1 MTDVLTCIHNKIDGL
16 SKGQKKI
23 ASFILESFDK
33 AAFLTA
39 GALGKTVQV
48 SESTVVRFA
57 SELGYDGY
65 PELQRALQEMVL
77 NRLTSVQRLEVA
89 SKRIGEADVLQT
101 VLQSDLDHIRAT
113 SDALDH
119 AAFHGAVEALI
130 KARRVY
136 IIGVRSSAALAG
148 FARYYLNY
156 MLDDVRLVT
165 SASESEVF
173 ESIVRIGPEDVLLG
187 ISFPRYSAAASHAV
201 EYAHDAGA
209 VTIALTDTASSP
221 LAPNADFLLAAKSD
235 MLSFVD
241 SLVAPMSVINA
252 LLVAVASRQRVQA
265 TQTFDKLEDIWD
277 VYHVYEKIDE

>member
-1 MTDVLTCIHNKIDGL
+1 MTDVLTCIHNKMDRL

-23 ASFILESFDK
+23 AAFILESYDK

-57 SELGYDGY
+57 GELGYDGY

-77 NRLTSVQRLEVA
+77 NRLTSVQRLEMS
-89 SKRIGEADVLQT
+89 SKRLGEADVLQT
-101 VLQSDLDHIRAT
+101 VFQSDMEHIRAT
-113 SDALDH
+113 GEGLDHEAFAASVDAL
-119 AAFHGAVEALI
+119 VR
-130 KARRVY
+130 ARRVY
-136 IIGVRSSAALAG
+136 IIGVRSSAALAA
-148 FARYYLNY
+148 FVRYYLNY

-173 ESIVRIGPEDVLLG
+173 ESIVRISPEDVLLG
-187 ISFPRYSAAASHAV
+187 ISFPRYSAAASHAM

-221 LAPNADFLLAAKSD
+221 LAQNADHLLAAKSD
-235 MLSFVD
+235 MVSFVD

-252 LLVAVASRQRVQA
+252 LLVAVASRRRAEA
-265 TQTFDKLEDIWD
+265 TETFDKLEDIWD
-277 VYHVYEKIDE
+277 VYHVYEKNDE

>member
-1 MTDVLTCIHNKIDGL
+1 MTDVLTCIHNKMDSL

-23 ASFILESFDK
+23 AAFILESYDK

-57 SELGYDGY
+57 VELGYDGY

-77 NRLTSVQRLEVA
+77 NRLTSVQRLEMS
-89 SKRIGEADVLQT
+89 SKRLGEADVLQT
-101 VLQSDLDHIRAT
+101 VFQSDMEHIRAT
-113 SDALDH
+113 GEGLDHEAFAASVDAL
-119 AAFHGAVEALI
+119 VR
-130 KARRVY
+130 ARRVY
-136 IIGVRSSAALAG
+136 IIGVRSSAALAA
-148 FARYYLNY
+148 FVRYYLNY

-173 ESIVRIGPEDVLLG
+173 EAIVRISPEDVLLG
-187 ISFPRYSAAASHAV
+187 ISFPRYSAAASHAM

-221 LAPNADFLLAAKSD
+221 LAQNADHLLAAKSD
-235 MLSFVD
+235 MVSFVD

-252 LLVAVASRQRVQA
+252 LLVAVASRRRAEA
-265 TQTFDKLEDIWD
+265 TETFDKLEDIWD
-277 VYHVYEKIDE
+277 VYHVYEKNDE